1 MTKEQREKA
10 IDNGQ
15 YTVVS
20 NGALPSTST
29 CGNSRN
35 WKAKDRRRVI
45 TRKTRIGRS
54 K

>member
-29 CGNSRN
+29 CGNSSAR
-35 WKAKDRRRVI
+35 ALGVI
-45 TRKTRIGRS
+45 QGWHRHQ
-54 K
+54 